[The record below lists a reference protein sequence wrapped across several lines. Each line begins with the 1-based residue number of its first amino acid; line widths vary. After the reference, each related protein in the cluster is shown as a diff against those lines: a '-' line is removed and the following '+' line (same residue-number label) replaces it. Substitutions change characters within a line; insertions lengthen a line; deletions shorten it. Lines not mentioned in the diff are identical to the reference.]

1 LVDSSNLSGLT
12 LPGFMMKTANGQGGL
27 SPRRLDVVA
36 DQARDVI
43 LLVDL
48 QGNIL
53 DANEAAVQTYG
64 YTRAELTAR
73 SVRDL
78 RRADSLAD
86 YQTQLSRAPH
96 GILFETIHCR
106 RDGSSFPCE
115 VSARG
120 IELRGE
126 HCIVSV
132 IRDLS
137 DRKHAADVLRQTEE
151 LFAKVFRKSPVVI
164 SIIRLSDNRHVDVND
179 RFLQLLGLTREQ
191 VIGKTFVEL
200 GLSIDPDD
208 LITLTNAVSTESRR
222 DFEVRIRTR
231 SGQVIETLHTLDF
244 LDLGGSRC
252 VVSFAHEITER
263 KRLEEQLRQAQKMEA
278 IGRLAGGVAHD
289 FNNILTAILGHSELL
304 LGSLEAVSPHRRQM
318 EQIRRSA
325 LRASTLTGQLLA
337 FSRKQVMQP
346 KVLEPNDLISNLGAM
361 LQRLIGEDIELVEK
375 LSPTAGNV
383 RADPG
388 QLEQVVANLVVN
400 ARDAMPKGGRLT
412 IRTAPAIL
420 DEEAARQI
428 GIRPGPYVLIE
439 VEDTGCGMDA
449 DTRSHV
455 FEPFFTTKH
464 SGKGTGLG
472 LSTVYGIVTQSGG
485 HVDVESTPGEGARF
499 RVYLPRVD
507 APAVSQSGRVL
518 VTSVPRGQETILL
531 AEDDSAVRDF
541 LQEVLSRQG
550 YRVLIA
556 ADGPEA
562 LRVAELH
569 TGHIHLLLTDVIMP
583 KMTGRELA
591 ERIALLRP
599 GIRVLFI
606 SGYPGDTI
614 VEQGVLSPELS
625 FVQKPFTV
633 GDLALRV
640 RGVLDAP
647 AVPHKNTP
655 TPI

>member
-1 LVDSSNLSGLT
+1 
-12 LPGFMMKTANGQGGL
+12 MKTASGQGPL
-27 SPRRLDVVA
+27 PPRRLDAVA

-48 QGNIL
+48 TGKIL
-53 DANEAAVQTYG
+53 DANEAAVVTYG
-64 YTRAELTAR
+64 YLRAELVER
-73 SVRDL
+73 NVRDL
-78 RRADSLAD
+78 RRPDTLAD
-86 YQTQLSRAPH
+86 FALQLSRAPH
-96 GILFETIHCR
+96 GILFETVHRR
-106 RDGSSFPCE
+106 RDGSEFPCE

-132 IRDLS
+132 IRDIS
-137 DRKHAADVLRQTEE
+137 ERKRAAEALRQTEE
-151 LFAKVFRKSPVVI
+151 LFEKVFRKSPVVI
-164 SIIRLSDNRHVDVND
+164 SIVRLSDNRHVDVND
-179 RFLQLLGLTREQ
+179 RFLQLLGLSREQ

-200 GLSIDPDD
+200 GISIDPDD

-231 SGQVIETLHTLDF
+231 AGQVIETLHTLDF

-289 FNNILTAILGHSELL
+289 FNNILTAILGHSEIL
-304 LGSLEAVSPHRRQM
+304 LGTLEAASPHRRQM

-325 LRASTLTGQLLA
+325 QRASTLTGQLLA
-337 FSRKQVMQP
+337 FSRKQLLQP
-346 KVLEPNDLISNLGAM
+346 KVLDPNDLISNLGAM

-375 LSPTAGNV
+375 LAPAAGNV
-383 RADPG
+383 RVDPG

-412 IRTAPAIL
+412 LRTSPVIL
-420 DEEAARQI
+420 DEEAARQL
-428 GIRPGPYVLIE
+428 GTRLGPYVLLE
-439 VEDTGCGMDA
+439 VEDNGCGMDA
-449 DTRSHV
+449 ETRSHV
-455 FEPFFTTKH
+455 FEPFFTTKR

-485 HVDVESTPGEGARF
+485 HVDVESTPGQGTCF
-499 RVYLPRVD
+499 RIYLPRVD
-507 APAVSQSGRVL
+507 APAISQSGRVFIN
-518 VTSVPRGQETILL
+518 TVPRGQETILL
-531 AEDDSAVRDF
+531 AEDDAAVRDF

-550 YRVLIA
+550 YRVLVA

-583 KMTGRELA
+583 KMIGRELA
-591 ERIALLRP
+591 ERIEVLRP

-614 VEQGVLSPELS
+614 IEQGVLSPELS

-647 AVPHKNTP
+647 VVPQKNTP